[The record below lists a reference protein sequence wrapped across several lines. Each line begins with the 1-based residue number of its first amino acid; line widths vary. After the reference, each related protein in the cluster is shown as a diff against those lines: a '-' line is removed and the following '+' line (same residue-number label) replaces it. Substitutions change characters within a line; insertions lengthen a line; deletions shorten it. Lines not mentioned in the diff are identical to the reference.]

1 MFLLIC
7 HRTLGLMNL
16 RSPGKKM
23 SKLGSNV
30 FVEMVKVDLKD
41 SDFLNL
47 HLIFYKYF
55 FSFLSLKL
63 HSKFYLNIYQVLFDY
78 IKTFH

>member
-7 HRTLGLMNL
+7 HRTRRLINL

-23 SKLGSNV
+23 AKLGSNV

-47 HLIFYKYF
+47 HLIFYK
-55 FSFLSLKL
+55 
-63 HSKFYLNIYQVLFDY
+63 
-78 IKTFH
+78 